1 VVVARRQFSREST
14 LGLEVSSRLPAAPLL
29 LSIRL
34 LGGGEEEG
42 DVAPTVVGRAG
53 ERVGAIKFHHRLR
66 VMPQRQTLRPDVT
79 HQTLAL
85 PE

>member
-1 VVVARRQFSREST
+1 MVVARRQFGREST
-14 LGLEVSSRLPAAPLL
+14 LGLGVSSRLPAAPSL

-42 DVAPTVVGRAG
+42 GGAQAAVGRAG

-79 HQTLAL
+79 HQTLPL